1 MKITKEV
8 QAQARRL
15 VRLCTD
21 ADGLLQ
27 ENAVRQIATAIS
39 TEKPR
44 HYLALL
50 HAFTELVR
58 LAEARRT
65 VTVTSAVPLTSS
77 EQDAICRKLNARQG
91 GLEYIWRTDPELLG
105 GMTVKVGDNMTDA
118 SLRTRIERL
127 SRLS

>member
-21 ADGLLQ
+21 AGGLLQ
-27 ENAVRQIATAIS
+27 EQAVRQVATAIS

-44 HYLALL
+44 NYLALL

-91 GLEYIWRTDPELLG
+91 GLEYIWQTDPELLG
-105 GMTVKVGDNMTDA
+105 GMTVKVGDNLTDA
-118 SLRTRIERL
+118 SLRARIERL